1 MSRSNALIEAEEILE
16 EKGLGLTEKD
26 VELIDMLTSLF
37 TVKERESDIG
47 GLYEVIEMLRENPKA
62 ALYDNGST

>member
-1 MSRSNALIEAEEILE
+1 MLRSNALIEAEEILE
-16 EKGLGLTEKD
+16 EKGLDLTEKD

-62 ALYDNGST
+62 ALYDDGRT

>member
-16 EKGLGLTEKD
+16 EKGLDLTEKD

>member
-37 TVKERESDIG
+37 TVKERESDTG